1 MSPTLSKMEKNMKNR
16 LITILLI
23 AIMLIPSFSFS
34 VFASENVLYV
44 APNGNDSAVGTIDAP
59 LATLDGARQRV
70 ASLKAE
76 GKTITEVIFRG
87 GEYRL
92 TKGVT
97 FTSEDSGTTE
107 NPIVYRAYEGEKPV
121 FKGSVL
127 LDNSLAKAV
136 TDTNT
141 LARIHENAKG
151 KVLEIDLLAAGLAKQ
166 DICDTT
172 NTKVCFNDR
181 LTDNGG
187 YNTLFIDDKEVDIS
201 TWPNGNTYTK
211 WDVIPSNVPSGEE
224 GRIFH
229 YTDAEPENWVNA
241 PKCWWIAASPQY
253 DFQYITIGVERIDTS
268 ADTITVVPNQIGQ
281 TFAVSGKHSQK
292 WKAYNLLEEIDVP
305 GEFSIDRDAMKLY
318 FYPPYDI
325 TNAKIELS
333 VLGKNSNADSTS
345 YLVYVKQAENIEFR
359 SLEFSQSRQNAVST
373 AEVRNVDFVNCTFK
387 DIGGTAITNG
397 NILSYWQE
405 GGNVKTGFDP
415 YPDHS
420 VAYKL
425 TTIESALISND
436 SSYDSDIRGCVF
448 TSIGATA
455 INYRG
460 GNIDN
465 LTKSGNI
472 IEDNYITAANKRY
485 PARSAVYL
493 SGCGNI
499 FRNNVVTH
507 SSQNALQLNGS
518 LHTVEKNELY
528 DVMRDT
534 GDYGA
539 IYQGGSILY
548 RGTEIKENYIH
559 DIRPANPLIV
569 SGAAGIYQDEGQ
581 QGNYI
586 HNNIIV
592 NAWIGYNSNWAGNI
606 DFMDNTIVNCTRP
619 WAFHE
624 QWRFVGNKTTPAN
637 PMYTYALDYCIN
649 PRRAELG
656 IEPLTMAEYI
666 VTIPDES
673 EEIYRETFPELF
685 DWAEAEEPFIVNS
698 MSVHSG
704 NLVVGGGA
712 TKVANQ
718 EATLATWSRTDGK
731 ETDNFR
737 VSATEEFV
745 DDKNHNYVLK
755 SEYFLANKLPG
766 LLNDNNFS
774 MDYIGLKDNAIVFNS
789 VTSPYRLLSPI
800 EGEQVSRSGLM
811 LMWQEA
817 FGANEYLV
825 EIATDEA
832 FTDIIFSETARY
844 NHIDVPDNLPTGNTY
859 YWRVTAVN
867 TSKNQGTKWNSP
879 NSTANFKLK

>member
-70 ASLKAE
+70 AQLKSE
-76 GKTITEVIFRG
+76 GTYITEVIFRG

-92 TKGVT
+92 KKGVT

-107 NPIVYRAYEGEKPV
+107 KPILYRAYDGEKPV
-121 FKGSVL
+121 FKGSVEL
-127 LDNSLAKAV
+127 SLEMTSEITSDELTRVHK
-136 TDTNT
+136 
-141 LARIHENAKG
+141 NAKG
-151 KVLEIDLLAAGLAKQ
+151 KVIAFDLTKAGLTKA

-345 YLVYVKQAENIEFR
+345 YLAYVKEAENLVFSGI
-359 SLEFSQSRQNAVST
+359 EFSQSRQNGVST
-373 AEVRNVDFVNCTFK
+373 AEVKNVDFINCTFS
-387 DIGGTAITNG
+387 DIAGTGISNSSV
-397 NILSYWQE
+397 LSYWQE

-420 VAYKL
+420 IAYKL
-425 TTIESALISND
+425 TTVESALISND
-436 SSYDSDIRGCVF
+436 SSYDMDIRGCVF
-448 TSIGATA
+448 NSIGGTA
-455 INYRG
+455 INIRG

-472 IEDNYITAANKRY
+472 IEDNYITGANKRY

-493 SGCGNI
+493 SGCGNT

-619 WAFHE
+619 WAFHDHS
-624 QWRFVGNKTTPAN
+624 NAATN
-637 PMYTYALDYCIN
+637 PMWNYAVDYVIN
-649 PRRAELG
+649 TNRKNNG
-656 IEPLTMAEYI
+656 IDPLTMAEYI
-666 VTIPDES
+666 DTIPDES
-673 EEIYRETFPELF
+673 EAIYRETFPELF
-685 DWAEAEEPFIVNS
+685 EWVEADEPFNPKS

-789 VTSPYRLLSPI
+789 VTSPYRLLYPI
-800 EGEQVSRSGLM
+800 EGEQVSRSGLI

-817 FGANEYLV
+817 FGANEYIV
-825 EIATDEA
+825 EIATDDE
-832 FTDIIFSETARY
+832 FDDIVFSETARY

-867 TSKNQGTKWNSP
+867 TSKNQGTKWKSP

>member
-1 MSPTLSKMEKNMKNR
+1 MKK
-16 LITILLI
+16 LITILLM
-23 AIMLIPSFSFS
+23 AVMLISSIQFTTL
-34 VFASENVLYV
+34 ASENVLYV
-44 APNGNDSAVGTIDAP
+44 SPNGDDTAQGTINAP
-59 LATLDGARQRV
+59 LATLGGARKRV
-70 ASLKAE
+70 AELKSE
-76 GKTITEVIFRG
+76 GTYVTEVILRG

-92 TKGVT
+92 RKGEKFTKG
-97 FTSEDSGTTE
+97 DSGTNE

-121 FKGSVL
+121 IKGSIL
-127 LDNSLAKAV
+127 LDNTMAKVVSDSA
-136 TDTNT
+136 T
-141 LARIHENAKG
+141 LERVHANAKG
-151 KVLEIDLLAAGLAKQ
+151 KVIEFDLAQAGLTKQ

-172 NTKVCFNDR
+172 NTNVCFNDR
-181 LTDNGG
+181 LTDYGG

-201 TWPNGNTYTK
+201 TWPNGSNYTR
-211 WDVIPSNVPSGEE
+211 WDVVPSVVPEDEE

-229 YTDAEPENWVNA
+229 YTDSEPEKWVNA

-253 DFQYITIGVERIDTS
+253 DFQYITLGVERIDTE

-281 TFAVSGKHSQK
+281 NFVHNSTSPKSQK

-318 FYPPYDI
+318 LYPPYDI
-325 TNAKIELS
+325 TNAKLELS
-333 VLGKNSNADSTS
+333 VVGNNPDSTSTS
-345 YLVYVKQAENIEFR
+345 YLMYIQEAENLEFNG
-359 SLEFSQSRQNAVST
+359 LTFSQSRQNGVST
-373 AEVRNVDFVNCTFK
+373 SEVRNVDFINCTFS
-387 DIGGTAITNG
+387 DIAGTAFSNG
-397 NILSYWQE
+397 SMLSYWQV

-420 VAYKL
+420 IAYKL
-425 TTIESALISND
+425 TTVESALISND
-436 SSYDSDIRGCVF
+436 SSYDMDIRGCVF
-448 TSIGATA
+448 SGIGATA
-455 INYRG
+455 INIRG
-460 GNIDN
+460 GSIDN

-493 SGCGNI
+493 SGCGNT

-507 SSQNALQLNGS
+507 SSQNALQINGS

-559 DIRPANPLIV
+559 DIYPANPLII

-586 HNNIIV
+586 HNNIIA

-637 PMYTYALDYCIN
+637 PGYTYALDYCIN
-649 PRRAELG
+649 PKRAEYG
-656 IEPLTMAEYI
+656 IEPLTLAEYI
-666 VTIPDES
+666 DTIPDES
-673 EEIYRETFPELF
+673 EAIYRETFPELF
-685 DWAEAEEPFIVNS
+685 EWAEAEIPFNHIS

-704 NLVVGGGA
+704 NLIVGSTLGKVGA
-712 TKVANQ
+712 Q
-718 EATLATWSRTDGK
+718 EDSLATWSRTAGK
-731 ETDNFR
+731 DTDN
-737 VSATEEFV
+737 VQITATTEFV
-745 DDKNHNYVLK
+745 NAKNHDYRLK
-755 SEYFLANKLPG
+755 SGLYLANKLPG
-766 LLNDNNFS
+766 LLNDSNFS
-774 MDYIGLKDNAIVFNS
+774 MDYIGLKDNGIAFNAS
-789 VTSPYRLLSPI
+789 TSPFALLYPQTGSN
-800 EGEQVSRSGLM
+800 VSKKGLM

-817 FGANEYLV
+817 FGANEYVV
-825 EIATDEA
+825 EIALDEE
-832 FTDIIFSETARY
+832 FTDVLFSSTARY
-844 NHIDVPDNLPTGNTY
+844 NHIDVNVNLPAGNTY

-867 TSKNQGTKWNSP
+867 TSKNQANSWT
-879 NSTANFKLK
+879 STCSNFKLK